1 MALKIPPPPYFAVEK
16 LLPGFNRWLLEMTS
30 ILSNQGGIDPSE
42 VTGLPQVITQ
52 VGTNTTNITA
62 LEGQTGGQGSAIAAL
77 QNEITVIDSEIA
89 TINGQITSLSSRAQL
104 FNGVGAPNPG
114 LGNVNDWYGN
124 LTGAAGARVFIKT
137 AVATWTAFPF

>member
-42 VTGLPQVITQ
+42 VTGLSAVITQ

-62 LEGQTGGQGSAIAAL
+62 LEGTTGGQGTDIATL
-77 QNEITVIDSEIA
+77 QGDITTINGEIS
-89 TINGQITSLSSRAQL
+89 TINGQITSLSARNQVL
-104 FNGVGAPNPG
+104 NGAGVPNAG
-114 LGNVNDWYGN
+114 LGNNGDLFLNNTGGSGTRLYGKI
-124 LTGAAGARVFIKT
+124 AGAW
-137 AVATWTAFPF
+137 VAIA